1 MIRFTSD
8 MDLAQEFI
16 DRWNQKL
23 RSARTASFITSVIMI
38 ILGILCTIYPMQ
50 AITVIEVLVCIL
62 LMVLGIY
69 EIVDYCREPVWF
81 RNPGIMVSG
90 ILNIMMSIILIGSP
104 RDITISTFSF
114 LFGWMLMMAGIE
126 MISLG
131 NKLAFFSVSNYGWLT
146 ASGIFNIIAALLF
159 IFVPMAS
166 ALALNFIL
174 AAYLFVGGITLLIEA
189 FSMKDLKIK
198 EDGGTHDDN
207 IIDI

>member
-1 MIRFTSD
+1 
-8 MDLAQEFI
+8 MDALGKI
-16 DRWNQKL
+16 
-23 RSARTASFITSVIMI
+23 TALLYGT
-38 ILGILCTIYPMQ
+38 G
-50 AITVIEVLVCIL
+50 EV
-62 LMVLGIY
+62 
-69 EIVDYCREPVWF
+69 
-81 RNPGIMVSG
+81 
-90 ILNIMMSIILIGSP
+90 
-104 RDITISTFSF
+104 
-114 LFGWMLMMAGIE
+114 MAGIE